1 MESSILTLD
10 QQENL
15 VTTNTSTIAN
25 QDILLSIKN
34 NVATITF
41 NRPKRGNAM
50 TVQMVEF
57 ILETLPE
64 LASDPNVR
72 ALVLTGNGKNF
83 STGMDMDM
91 QGVQFPDF
99 VERMRHYFD
108 LGQRLLEAV
117 NTFPKPVIARIN
129 GPCLGLAFGLVFTSD
144 IRVASDTTYFKLP
157 EVKEGLILVLS
168 SPYIFTELTKLQ
180 AKEYALTGRAI
191 TATEAEGV
199 FLNAVTKPSLL
210 DKKINYYLSM
220 LMDSAPE
227 AMTKTKMLI
236 DMISSGGDFEQFS
249 RIMEVTND
257 AAEGMFSSEEAIY
270 GVHSVFMH
278 KKKPDWNEYLNF
290 KSKL

>member
-1 MESSILTLD
+1 
-10 QQENL
+10 
-15 VTTNTSTIAN
+15 
-25 QDILLSIKN
+25 
-34 NVATITF
+34 
-41 NRPKRGNAM
+41 
-50 TVQMVEF
+50 
-57 ILETLPE
+57 
-64 LASDPNVR
+64 
-72 ALVLTGNGKNF
+72 
-83 STGMDMDM
+83 M
-91 QGVQFPDF
+91 QGIQFPDF

-144 IRVASDTTYFKLP
+144 IRVASDTTYFQLP

-168 SPYIFTELTKLQ
+168 SPYIFNELTKLQ

-210 DKKINYYLSM
+210 DEKTNYYLSM

-236 DMISSGGDFEQFS
+236 DMISSGGDIEQFS

-257 AAEGMFSSEEAIY
+257 AVEGMFSSEEAIY

-278 KKKPDWNEYLNF
+278 KKKPDWNEYSNF